1 MRECATRSEMFSLH
15 RFTLAYFSFYHLNGN
30 IANGDLINGERLDEE
45 NELNRKP
52 REGEHEGDAD
62 DKLQDSLLVSQL
74 RFASRSHGRFLHIHK
89 ER

>member
-1 MRECATRSEMFSLH
+1 MRECATRSEMFGLH
-15 RFTLAYFSFYHLNGN
+15 RLTLAYFSYNHLNGN
-30 IANGDLINGERLDEE
+30 VENGDIIYGERLDEE

-62 DKLQDSLLVSQL
+62 DKLYNSLLVPQL